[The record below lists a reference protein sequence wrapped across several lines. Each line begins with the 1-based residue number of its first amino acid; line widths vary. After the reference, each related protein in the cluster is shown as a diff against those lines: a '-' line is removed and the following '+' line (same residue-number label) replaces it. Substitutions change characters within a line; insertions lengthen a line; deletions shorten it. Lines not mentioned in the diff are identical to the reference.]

1 MELMVGLEPTR
12 PFRETAYKAVAV
24 ATEPHQ
30 RYSICF
36 TEKYKWSK
44 VYLNFTSIISRL
56 AQ

>member
-30 RYSICF
+30 LYSTCF
-36 TEKYKWSK
+36 TEKYKWRK
-44 VYLNFTSIISRL
+44 VYLNFASIISRL